1 MDIEDI
7 RTIPITEFL
16 ARLGHDPKRQRGDE
30 CWYLAPYREERTASF
45 QVNVRKNVWH
55 DFGTGKGGDIF
66 TLAGELAGSTD
77 FMEQARF
84 ITRAWG
90 GLAPERKTVFLPK
103 ESGKED
109 PGKKECLTDI
119 RFGPLYNSVL
129 LRYLEERGICSD
141 VALPNCEEVRYSLH
155 GKRYFA
161 IGFRNLSGGY
171 ELRTRFFKGSLSPKD
186 ISLIGNGS
194 DTCNLFEGF
203 IDYLSWMVLGLGCGN
218 DYLVLNS
225 VALLE
230 RSFAVLDRYE
240 KINCYLDRDEA
251 GRRTLEALR
260 KRYGNRIEDCSL
272 LYKGFKDLNEYLQY
286 RDGTVG

>member
-1 MDIEDI
+1 MNMEDI
-7 RTIPITEFL
+7 RAVPITEFL
-16 ARLGHDPKRQRGDE
+16 AKLGHGPKRQRGDE

-45 QVNVRKNVWH
+45 QVNIRKNVWH

-66 TLAGELAGSTD
+66 TLAGEFAGSTN
-77 FMEQARF
+77 FKEQAKF
-84 ITRAWG
+84 ITRIWG

-103 ESGKED
+103 ENGKED
-109 PGKKECLTDI
+109 PEKKECLTDI
-119 RFGPLYNSVL
+119 RFGPLYNKVL

-171 ELRTRFFKGSLSPKD
+171 ELRNRFFKGSLSPKD

-203 IDYLSWMVLGLGCGN
+203 IDYLSWMVLGLGCGD

-230 RSFAVLDRYE
+230 RSFTVLDRYE

-260 KRYGNRIEDCSL
+260 KRYGNRIEDCSA
-272 LYKGFKDLNEYLQY
+272 LYKGFKDLNEYLQN
-286 RDGTVG
+286 RDGAVG

>member
-7 RTIPITEFL
+7 RAIPVTELL
-16 ARLGHDPKRQRGDE
+16 ARLGHEPKRQRGDE

-77 FMEQARF
+77 FMEQAKF

-90 GLAPERKTVFLPK
+90 GLAPERKTVFRPK
-103 ESGKED
+103 ENGKED
-109 PGKKECLTDI
+109 SGKKECLTDI
-119 RFGPLYNSVL
+119 RFGPLYDKVL
-129 LRYLEERGICSD
+129 IRYLEERGICSD

-171 ELRTRFFKGSLSPKD
+171 ELRNRFFKGSLSPKD
-186 ISLIGNGS
+186 ISLIDNGS

-203 IDYLSWMVLGLGCGN
+203 IDYLSWMVLGLGCGD

-230 RSFAVLDRYE
+230 RSFTVLDRYE
-240 KINCYLDRDEA
+240 KINCYLDRTKPGGARWKFSENA
-251 GRRTLEALR
+251 
-260 KRYGNRIEDCSL
+260 
-272 LYKGFKDLNEYLQY
+272 
-286 RDGTVG
+286 TVTG